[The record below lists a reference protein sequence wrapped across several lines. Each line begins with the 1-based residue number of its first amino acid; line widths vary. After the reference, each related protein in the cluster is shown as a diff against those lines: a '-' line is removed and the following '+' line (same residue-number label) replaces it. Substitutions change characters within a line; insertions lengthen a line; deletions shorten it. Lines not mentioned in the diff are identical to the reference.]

1 MSCEAIRGTIP
12 GPAGAL
18 EIWLECPQQPPVGV
32 LLIAHPH
39 PLHGGTMENKV
50 VHTLARAALRAG
62 MAALRFNFR
71 GVGASEGV
79 HDEGA
84 GEQGDLLAAA
94 EWVHSELPGLTISL
108 AGFSFGSRIA
118 LLTAEQAGAERLML
132 VAPPVRVMSDI
143 DPIERVELP
152 WMVLMGNADEVV
164 PFENVRQWVDRQQLP
179 PEFQVFEGASHF
191 FHGRLVA
198 LRQAAEMWLT
208 Q

>member
-1 MSCEAIRGTIP
+1 
-12 GPAGAL
+12 
-18 EIWLECPQQPPVGV
+18 
-32 LLIAHPH
+32 
-39 PLHGGTMENKV
+39 
-50 VHTLARAALRAG
+50 
-62 MAALRFNFR
+62 
-71 GVGASEGV
+71 
-79 HDEGA
+79 
-84 GEQGDLLAAA
+84 
-94 EWVHSELPGLTISL
+94 LTISL